1 MIESTVFVE
10 ELALGG
16 PAKTMPGRKP
26 ASAFPRL
33 PFE

>member
-1 MIESTVFVE
+1 MIELTAFVE
-10 ELALGG
+10 ETQLGG
-16 PAKTMPGRKP
+16 RANMMPGRKP